1 MPGTVVIV
9 GWKGFPYAQ
18 LGTGPRRAR
27 IEVLVVEH
35 EALTQGTPC
44 LRLIVLLSQC
54 ASDCAAASLFLYL
67 TVLLFDYASISLSLY
82 LTVLLFDY
90 ASISLCFYLA
100 VLLFDYASISLC
112 SYLTIPLSHCA
123 SISLCFCLT
132 VLLSYYA
139 SISLCFYLTIPLS
152 HCASTLEQLE
162 KLVNDFLWLRKERTC
177 PSMLEGGD
185 DRVWPIAMLSHFVMW

>member
-67 TVLLFDYASISLSLY
+67 TVLLFDYASISL
-82 LTVLLFDY
+82 
-90 ASISLCFYLA
+90 CFYLA

-132 VLLSYYA
+132 VLLSHYA